1 MQASSEAVTAGPL
14 WALSTSEQQNA
25 LGAWWGRFQRCTTG
39 RGDAA
44 WMGREE
50 TSWIG
55 QDH

>member
-1 MQASSEAVTAGPL
+1 MQASSEAVTAGSL
-14 WALSTSEQQNA
+14 WALSPSEQQNA

-44 WMGREE
+44 WMGCEE
-50 TSWIG
+50 TSWMG